1 METRREALCG
11 FNVCRF
17 CLSPAGPLLNLYDK
31 NQISKEST
39 NLKLKI
45 LTCLSIE
52 IFPSDKMPQYI
63 CARCK
68 YFMTTFYEFKKICR
82 QADEIILN
90 YLQRGT
96 PLRTMPYPRVLQ
108 KLFKNST
115 HIKTM
120 KTVVEGSTV
129 QVSSQDTS
137 DTEDEDGNVYN
148 VKINGPDDENNT
160 ACIKVVTS
168 AEPEIPKGTRKD
180 STDRSPE
187 TEVEEGCFAC
197 NECDRTYPLEQ
208 LLQLHK
214 QQKHRPRNVEC
225 ELCDAKFFNKYDLA
239 AHQLRHSDEM
249 PFQCVVCQKKFKRLI
264 LLKRHEKLVHS
275 DLPQLNCPSCPAT
288 FLSLDQLS
296 VHQQKHVGSA
306 DRSYVCLQ
314 CNKSY
319 SDRSALARHKLTV
332 HDKNPEFACQYCPER
347 FSSVSKLTRHIR
359 SHAGDRPYPCKF
371 CEKSFTKSQHYTRH
385 LRVVHR
391 KNSTA
396 ASEVEAE
403 SYRCEECEET
413 FTSQDDLIF
422 HSAVHA
428 TQNLTCPLC
437 QEKFATVDDV
447 TAHIKS
453 HVNGLEFMCDFCEL
467 VFTSKEKLD
476 NHIASAHEEEFE
488 NEMDQTQEDSM
499 DADPEDDED
508 DTGIRV
514 KEDGDNMVIEINKA
528 HDFMMPEDQ
537 DDNED
542 RNDNTYS
549 EDSEVDA
556 TFIDMPLTEGSPV
569 KKVSI
574 IVPENTSPAVAS
586 EMKIIPAQNRVRKQM
601 KTMSPNVTA
610 SAVQTKIAEAV
621 STPAK
626 DQASLLPSK
635 LDAKVNEQ
643 APHIIRKAE
652 EVKRKALPQVE
663 PSSAKKV
670 IAKAESNNASDKSL
684 RLLEKELQDLK
695 RTNSRT
701 EASKTPQSKPTE
713 MLKGKQRSQIITS
726 TPKTRLTEEKKSQL
740 SSKPVAIEK
749 KQVERRVTKE
759 NKEPKESKE
768 TKNNNKEEEKEP
780 KDTPKSAIKNGD
792 TDQSNS
798 EEIVRRSTRPS
809 RIKDYAK
816 MISDTSKANS
826 DDDDTDADDEEY
838 VDTSATENRSKRR
851 TSIKPKVQNSATTTA
866 TPGSTPGARKRGR
879 PRKERKEIPKKAK
892 KTDEE
897 SEKEQEEA
905 DKTLNKE
912 GGAAEM
918 LDDGVNGSQSPSK
931 AYPDDNPEKPAS
943 TLLKSPSGQTLKKIP
958 MKTLPPGIK
967 AEPLPAGARSAVGP
981 VEVSEMH
988 IGQKLVKVK
997 KIVMTKSEVEQM
1009 AKRGLVEMKNGTMV
1023 LKQGIKLPQA
1033 ESEVIKGSKELQSA
1047 LPMRC
1052 NFDENQAT

>member
-168 AEPEIPKGTRKD
+168 AEPEIPKGTRK
-180 STDRSPE
+180 
-187 TEVEEGCFAC
+187 G
-197 NECDRTYPLEQ
+197 
-208 LLQLHK
+208 
-214 QQKHRPRNVEC
+214 
-225 ELCDAKFFNKYDLA
+225 
-239 AHQLRHSDEM
+239 
-249 PFQCVVCQKKFKRLI
+249 
-264 LLKRHEKLVHS
+264 
-275 DLPQLNCPSCPAT
+275 
-288 FLSLDQLS
+288 
-296 VHQQKHVGSA
+296 
-306 DRSYVCLQ
+306 
-314 CNKSY
+314 
-319 SDRSALARHKLTV
+319 
-332 HDKNPEFACQYCPER
+332 

-476 NHIASAHEEEFE
+476 NHIASAHEEEFQ

-556 TFIDMPLTEGSPV
+556 TFIDMQLTEGSPV

-610 SAVQTKIAEAV
+610 SAAQTKIAEAV

-759 NKEPKESKE
+759 NKEPK
-768 TKNNNKEEEKEP
+768 
-780 KDTPKSAIKNGD
+780 D
-792 TDQSNS
+792 NS
-798 EEIVRRSTRPS
+798 EEI
-809 RIKDYAK
+809 
-816 MISDTSKANS
+816 
-826 DDDDTDADDEEY
+826 
-838 VDTSATENRSKRR
+838 NRSKRR

-918 LDDGVNGSQSPSK
+918 LDDGVNGSQVRCPGSSSSSSLNNLLGLLEQSLSRLLSPSK

-943 TLLKSPSGQTLKKIP
+943 TLLKSPLY
-958 MKTLPPGIK
+958 
-967 AEPLPAGARSAVGP
+967 R
-981 VEVSEMH
+981 
-988 IGQKLVKVK
+988 
-997 KIVMTKSEVEQM
+997 
-1009 AKRGLVEMKNGTMV
+1009 R
-1023 LKQGIKLPQA
+1023 
-1033 ESEVIKGSKELQSA
+1033 GSKPNHCLPVPDRQLDQSKSA
-1047 LPMRC
+1047 RC
-1052 NFDENQAT
+1052 TSAKSL